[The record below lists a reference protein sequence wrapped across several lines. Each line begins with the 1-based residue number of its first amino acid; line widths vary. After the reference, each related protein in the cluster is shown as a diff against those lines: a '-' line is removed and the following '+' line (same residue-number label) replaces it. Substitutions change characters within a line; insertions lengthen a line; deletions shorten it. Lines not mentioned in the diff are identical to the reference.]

1 MLMGKYQNSIDSKY
15 RMIIPSKFRDQ
26 LGYTCVLTRGIDNCL
41 YIYPA
46 DEWEGLMGKLSGL
59 PMSDPDARAF
69 VRHFYA
75 NAVECDIDR
84 QGRMT
89 IPQELRD
96 WAGIKKELVTV
107 GLLDKIEIW
116 SKDNWEDATNRTEL
130 EQSDFAKKMIEYGI

>member
-46 DEWEGLMGKLSGL
+46 NEWEGLMGKLSGL

-116 SKDNWEDATNRTEL
+116 SKDNWEDATNKTEL